1 MHPCSPATRFQWSP
15 DNRGFGLSGFRDSG
29 LSNLPVLE
37 NVFSPHSLIHRMRE
51 KQKPR
56 ALANYNALDRLAR
69 SRLTKAN
76 TVSSVLITKTQ
87 AAIVKI

>member
-1 MHPCSPATRFQWSP
+1 
-15 DNRGFGLSGFRDSG
+15 
-29 LSNLPVLE
+29 
-37 NVFSPHSLIHRMRE
+37 MRE

-56 ALANYNALDRLAR
+56 ALANYDTLDRIAR
-69 SRLTKAN
+69 RRLTKAN